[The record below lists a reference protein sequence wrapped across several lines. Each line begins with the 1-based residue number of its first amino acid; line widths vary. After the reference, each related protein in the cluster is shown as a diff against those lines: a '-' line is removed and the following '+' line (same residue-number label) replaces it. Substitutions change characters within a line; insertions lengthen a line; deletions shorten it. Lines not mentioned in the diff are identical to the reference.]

1 MRKMLDTLMANLKE
15 LNRNQ
20 RGFTVVELII
30 ALVIL
35 LLVLA
40 VAYDFFYYVE
50 TSYQRGLRATGA
62 QQNARQAV
70 ERTVRELRQMQL
82 SGSSAVAGADWDKIK
97 FYLNVDADENLE
109 QVEYVVENGEFK
121 RRIYQPPYASVESEM
136 IVGRGLTNENQDGR
150 RLFEYF
156 QTSGGDRLT
165 NLSPD
170 CSDGEGDQLS
180 LIRLIKIRPIVDMGD
195 GREFT
200 INSEVCPRNLGGT

>member
-1 MRKMLDTLMANLKE
+1 MLDTLMGNLKE

-20 RGFTVVELII
+20 RGFTVVELIV

-35 LLVLA
+35 LLALA
-40 VAYDFFYYVE
+40 LAYDFFYYVE
-50 TSYQRGLRATGA
+50 ASYQRDSRATEA

-70 ERTVRELRQMQL
+70 ERTVRELRQMQP
-82 SGSSAVAGADWDKIK
+82 AVTSMAVVEADWDRIR
-97 FYLNVDADENLE
+97 FYLNVDADEDLE
-109 QVEYVVENGEFK
+109 QIGYVVENGEFK
-121 RRIYQPPYASVESEM
+121 RRVYQPPYTNVESETT
-136 IVGRGLTNENQDGR
+136 VAHDLVNENQDGR

-170 CSDGEGDQLS
+170 NSDGEGDQLS
-180 LIRLIKIRPIVDMGD
+180 LIRLIKIKPIVDVRG

-200 INSEVCPRNLGGT
+200 IDAEVCPRNLGGT